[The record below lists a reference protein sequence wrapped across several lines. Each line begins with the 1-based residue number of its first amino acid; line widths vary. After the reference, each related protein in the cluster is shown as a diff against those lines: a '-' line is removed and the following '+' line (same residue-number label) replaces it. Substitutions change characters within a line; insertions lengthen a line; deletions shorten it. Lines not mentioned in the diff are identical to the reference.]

1 MTRKTPPVS
10 TLRLLVLLA
19 AFALAGAAAGAPPIL
34 PAPTRVSPHV
44 YAWLGPHGGPNP
56 QNRGFRMNMAFV
68 VGADAVAVIEP
79 GYTEAMAEEML
90 QHVARVTAKP
100 VKYAIS
106 TNSQPDRYFG
116 VEVFRRRGAAH
127 LASAP
132 EAKRMAEMGGMF
144 AQAAESALE
153 IPAGSVRVPRA
164 PDRIVDQETSLDL
177 GGVTLRLHPVAAA
190 HTPGPLVV
198 HVPGDNVVYGGDVL
212 YGGRLLAAIDG
223 GNVKSWIEVFDGLA
237 RFGGAT
243 FVPGHG
249 RPGPLESF
257 RFPTRDYLVM
267 LREHMKKMVDDGV
280 GMLQAIDRLDQ
291 SRFAKLEN
299 YADLARRNANIA
311 FQEAEA
317 ESFK

>member
-1 MTRKTPPVS
+1 MTRNSPAA
-10 TLRLLVLLA
+10 TLRFLALFA
-19 AFALAGAAAGAPPIL
+19 AFALTGAAAGEIL
-34 PAPTRVSPHV
+34 PAPTRVSPHF
-44 YAWLGPHGGPNP
+44 YAWFGPHGGPSP
-56 QNRGFRMNMAFV
+56 QNLGFRMNMAFV
-68 VGADAVAVIEP
+68 VGADAVAVIDP

-90 QHVARVTAKP
+90 RHIARITAKP

-116 VEVFRRRGAAH
+116 AEVFRRRGAVH

-144 AQAAESALE
+144 AQGVEGALQL
-153 IPAGSVRVPRA
+153 PAGSVRAPRA
-164 PDRIVDQETSLDL
+164 PDRIVDQDASLDL

-190 HTPGPLVV
+190 HTPGPLVA
-198 HVPGDNVVYGGDVL
+198 HVPQDNVVYAGDVL
-212 YGGRLLAAIDG
+212 YGGRLLAVIDG
-223 GNVKSWIEVFDGLA
+223 GSVKSWIEVFDGLA

-257 RFPTRDYLVM
+257 RFSTRDYLVL
-267 LREHMKKMVDDGV
+267 LREHMKKMAEDGV
-280 GMLQAIDRLDQ
+280 GMSEAIDRLDQ